1 MQGYEMSR
9 YVPPIGP
16 LKGRLAPPGDK
27 SITHRGILLG
37 ALAEGEA
44 SRLRGWIDCGDC
56 RRTVA
61 CLRDMGVRFEHEGAD
76 LIVHGKGLGGL
87 KPPAG
92 ILDAGNS
99 GTTFRLLAG
108 MLAGQHFDSVITG
121 DASLKARPMARIH
134 EPLDRMG
141 ARVEYLEREGFAP
154 LRFQAAALKGI
165 RYRMPVASAQV
176 KSALLL
182 AGLFAEGSMT
192 VEEDVKTR
200 DHTERLLKAMGADI
214 QRDGGAVRMERA
226 GRLEPLDLH
235 VPGDMSSAAFFIA
248 LALMIPGSE
257 LTICRVGLNPGR
269 MGFVHAVRRMGG
281 SVEILNEERCGP
293 EPCGDLRVRGS
304 DLTGIEVSVRDVPSV
319 IDELPLIALLAT
331 AARGSTR
338 VRGAGELRFKES
350 DRIRGTVRAVSD
362 LGGRIEELDDGFR
375 VTGPQT
381 LEGGKGS
388 SLGDHRTAMLLA
400 VGGAASRKGVVIDGD
415 EAVDLSYPAFFE
427 ELRRC
432 SESSG

>member
-1 MQGYEMSR
+1 MRGYEMRR

-16 LKGRLAPPGDK
+16 LKGRMTPPGDK
-27 SITHRGILLG
+27 SITHRGLLLG

-44 SRLRGWIDCGDC
+44 SRLRGWLDCGDC
-56 RRTVA
+56 RRTVS
-61 CLRDMGVRFEHEGAD
+61 CLRDMGVGFEHEGAD
-76 LIVHGKGLGGL
+76 LIIRGKGLDGL
-87 KPPAG
+87 TPPADN
-92 ILDAGNS
+92 LDAGNS

-108 MLAGQHFDSVITG
+108 ILAGQPFDSVITG
-121 DASLKARPMARIH
+121 DVSLKARPMARIQ
-134 EPLDRMG
+134 EPLSRMG

-154 LRFQAAALKGI
+154 LRFRAAELEGI
-165 RYRMPVASAQV
+165 RYHLPVASAQV

-182 AGLFAEGSMT
+182 AGLFADGSLT

-200 DHTERLLKAMGADI
+200 DHTERLLEAMGVDI
-214 QRDGGAVRMERA
+214 RQGGGAVHMERA
-226 GRLEPLDLH
+226 RRLEPLDLH
-235 VPGDMSSAAFFIA
+235 VPGDISSAAFFIA
-248 LALMIPGSE
+248 LALMIPESE

-281 SVEILNEERCGP
+281 SVEILNEDRCGP

-304 DLTGIEVSVRDVPSV
+304 DLGGIELSEGDVPSV

-338 VRGAGELRFKES
+338 VHGAGELRFKES
-350 DRIRGTVRAVSD
+350 DRIQGTVRAVSD
-362 LGGRIEELDDGFR
+362 LGGKIEELDDGFS

-381 LEGGKGS
+381 LKGGNGS

-400 VGGAASRKGVVIDGD
+400 VGGAASREGVVIDGD

-427 ELRRC
+427 DLRRC